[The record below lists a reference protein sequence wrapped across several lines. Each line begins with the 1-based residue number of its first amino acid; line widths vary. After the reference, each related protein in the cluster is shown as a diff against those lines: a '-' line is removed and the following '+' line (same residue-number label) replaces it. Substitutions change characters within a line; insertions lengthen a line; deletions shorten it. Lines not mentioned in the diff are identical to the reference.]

1 MKCCGLNGAADYKIS
16 GSLPMSCC
24 DVVEHVCSKTY
35 ARGCEAALT
44 EFAAVKLAEITITT
58 FAVAL
63 FLVKTGLIYHPH
75 KIYTNIYTAKSA
87 KSKFVVCA
95 RYSIHVLLA
104 IFISRIVKL
113 FYDQFLKICEFPK
126 TKDILFSIIN

>member
-1 MKCCGLNGAADYKIS
+1 
-16 GSLPMSCC
+16 MSCC

-63 FLVKTGLIYHPH
+63 FLVNGLISHPI
-75 KIYTNIYTAKSA
+75 KYANIYTA
-87 KSKFVVCA
+87 
-95 RYSIHVLLA
+95 Y
-104 IFISRIVKL
+104 
-113 FYDQFLKICEFPK
+113 
-126 TKDILFSIIN
+126 